1 MLNINDMLSNCV
13 IYIHTHTHTHTVKNK
28 MLINTLKIYSG
39 LSETYKNVKIN
50 ILFLTIYIYNIIN
63 HLLQDI

>member
-1 MLNINDMLSNCV
+1 MLSNCV

-28 MLINTLKIYSG
+28 MLINTLKTYSG
-39 LSETYKNVKIN
+39 FSETYKNVKIN